1 MFKVLVSLLF
11 VAAFSSHISCNIL
24 YKKEYMEPI
33 QFNLDEL
40 NLSQND
46 FYDILMTISNKR
58 VKNLDS
64 AEEPER
70 SFNTRSITYQYKRY
84 KPLVYNGY
92 TVDIN
97 VDLFRSLVSII

>member
-1 MFKVLVSLLF
+1 MFKVLISLLCI
-11 VAAFSSHISCNIL
+11 AAISSHIGCNRL
-24 YKKEYMEPI
+24 YKKEYMEPL

-46 FYDILMTISNKR
+46 FYDILMTISNKG
-58 VKNLDS
+58 VPNLDS
-64 AEEPER
+64 AEGPER
-70 SFNTRSITYQYKRY
+70 TFHTRGLTYQHKRY